1 MHIMLK
7 LIIISKELTIVEIIF
22 LRSLIFIIQ
31 NIILEE
37 KLYFLL
43 LL

>member
-22 LRSLIFIIQ
+22 IRSLIFIIQ